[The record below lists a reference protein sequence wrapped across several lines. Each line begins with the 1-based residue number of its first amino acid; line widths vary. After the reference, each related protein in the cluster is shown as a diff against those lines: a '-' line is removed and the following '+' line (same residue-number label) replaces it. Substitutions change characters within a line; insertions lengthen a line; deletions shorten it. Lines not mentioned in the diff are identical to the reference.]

1 MRDPLLN
8 PGERQELT
16 ALLPAW
22 TVGDTTLERDVTAA
36 TFLGAIDW
44 VVQIARAAE
53 DLDHHPDID
62 IRWRTLHLVLSTHDS
77 GGLTARDVD
86 LARRIDS
93 IVDA

>member
-8 PGERQELT
+8 PGERRELT
-16 ALLPAW
+16 SMLPAW
-22 TVGDTTLERDVTAA
+22 TVGDTTLEREVTAA

-44 VVQIARAAE
+44 VVQIAREAE
-53 DLDHHPDID
+53 SLDHHPDID
-62 IRWRTLHLVLSTHDS
+62 IRWRKVRLVLSTHDS
-77 GGLTARDVD
+77 GGLTARDVE